1 VIPVALPTVLAAVTG
16 LLVGSFLNVCVHRLP
31 LGRSIVFPGSHCP
44 ACGAPI
50 APYDNV
56 PVLSW
61 LYLRGHC
68 RTCRA
73 PISVR
78 YPSIELANAILWV
91 AAVRTAPSPADAA
104 AAAVLSSAC
113 LVLVFVDLD
122 WQILPDAVTLPL
134 AAAGLGLSFFTH
146 RISYRGSLLGIA
158 AGAGGLLAL
167 AFVYEKA
174 TGREG
179 MGMGDVKMLGAIGAF
194 VGPRGVI
201 VTVFFAALAGTLV
214 GLAVL
219 ARGGGL
225 QTRLPFGVFLGV
237 AAVGSYYWAAP
248 LSGWY
253 RGFF

>member
-1 VIPVALPTVLAAVTG
+1 VIPFALPTVLAAVTG

-61 LYLRGHC
+61 LYLRGRC

-122 WQILPDAVTLPL
+122 WQMLPDAVTLPL
-134 AAAGLGLSFFTH
+134 AAAGLGLSFFTR

-158 AGAGGLLAL
+158 VGAGGLLAL
-167 AFVYEKA
+167 ALAYEKA

-179 MGMGDVKMLGAIGAF
+179 MGMGDVKMLGAVGAF
-194 VGPRGVI
+194 VGPGGVI
-201 VTVFFAALAGTLV
+201 VTVFFAAFAGTLV